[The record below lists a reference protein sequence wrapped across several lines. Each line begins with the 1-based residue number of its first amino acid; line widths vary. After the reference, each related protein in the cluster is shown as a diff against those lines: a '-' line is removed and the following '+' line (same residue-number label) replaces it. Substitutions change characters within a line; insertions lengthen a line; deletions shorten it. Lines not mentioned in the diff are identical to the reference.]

1 MSKTAAPNRAYW
13 VAIAAA
19 TAVFALMSSLTTLKD
34 DDIIYTFIDNSG
46 GMPMTSLTDV
56 LRSHASHFITTNGR
70 FANFLAQLFCGLLG
84 KAAFDVCNAA
94 VFALTLHLT
103 ATFATGG
110 GSRPAVIV
118 ALTFAFVMLSFPNP
132 GETMMWLT
140 GSVNYLWAVVATLA
154 LWWWLRSNLHSR
166 IGAARCTALFI
177 ASAVAGNMNEATSF
191 GFFTGMALW
200 VALDRS
206 RLTRASVVAMC
217 GYLAGIAVIVASPG
231 AWERLDDGG
240 TIVGGMSLAHTA
252 LQRLYITGGR
262 SALYVFPA
270 LMVVWAAACLL
281 RLHFTARLRDAVN
294 SDVWCVFAGSLLWML
309 LLGVNRSRAFTFYAM
324 VSFIGIAAVVWRAVE
339 GHRRWQQW
347 ATAALVAASMWPAAK
362 AVGVLWRFRAYDRGV
377 KEQIAAAPSQAV
389 IEASVFREEN
399 RFLMPVCYY
408 SPNYYIY
415 NTYYCYYFHKANVQ
429 FLPSNVLRRYRS
441 GRMLE
446 GGRPMAQLSSSM
458 PAVAGTVYEFPGE
471 DFAVVPLSS
480 PRYTTTM
487 RIGARITTSSG
498 LDAKEMQRRYML
510 GLGTD
515 SSPINTYHVL
525 CHGRA
530 YLVLPALPP
539 TVSSISL
546 PLPHAQGLKFIR
558 IE

>member
-1 MSKTAAPNRAYW
+1 MSKTASTHLGYLA
-13 VAIAAA
+13 AIAAA
-19 TAVFALMSSLTTLKD
+19 TAVFALMSALTTLKD

-46 GMPMTSLTDV
+46 GMPMISLADV
-56 LRSHASHFITTNGR
+56 VRSHASHFITTNGR

-103 ATFATGG
+103 ADLSTSGR
-110 GSRPAVIV
+110 RPAVIV

-140 GSVNYLWAVVATLA
+140 GSVNYLWAVAATLA
-154 LWWWLRSNLHSR
+154 LWWWLRRNLHSR
-166 IGAARCTALFI
+166 LGAARCAALFI

-191 GFFTGMALW
+191 GFFTGIALW
-200 VALDRS
+200 LAMDRS
-206 RLTRASVVAMC
+206 RLTRASVVAMA

-262 SALYVFPA
+262 SVLYVFPA

-281 RLHFTARLRDAVN
+281 RLRFTARLRSAVD

-309 LLGVNRSRAFTFYAM
+309 LLGVNRSRAFTFYAT
-324 VSFIGIAAVVWRAVE
+324 VSFIGIAAVAWRAVE
-339 GHRRWQQW
+339 GSRRQQW
-347 ATAALVAASMWPAAK
+347 ATAALVAASVWPAAR
-362 AVGVLWRFRAYDRGV
+362 AVGVLWRFRAYDREV
-377 KEQIAAAPSQAV
+377 KAQIAAAPAQAV
-389 IEASVFREEN
+389 IEASVFREQN

-415 NTYYCYYFHKANVQ
+415 NTYYCYYFHKQNVQ
-429 FLPSNVLRRYRS
+429 FLPPNVLRRYRS

-446 GGRPMAQLSSSM
+446 GGRPMAQLRSNT
-458 PAVAGTVYEFPGE
+458 PAVASTVYEFPGE

-515 SSPINTYHVL
+515 SSPINTYHVV
-525 CHGRA
+525 CRGRA
-530 YLVLPALPP
+530 YLVLPELPP
-539 TVSSISL
+539 TVSSVTL
-546 PLPHAQGLKFIR
+546 PLPHAEGLKFTR
-558 IE
+558 TE

>member
-1 MSKTAAPNRAYW
+1 MSKTAAPHRAYW

-19 TAVFALMSSLTTLKD
+19 TAVFALMSALTTLKD

-46 GMPMTSLTDV
+46 GVPMTSLADV
-56 LRSHASHFITTNGR
+56 VRSHASHFFTTNGR

-94 VFALTLHLT
+94 VFALMLHLT
-103 ATFATGG
+103 AAIATGG
-110 GSRPAVIV
+110 RRPAVIV
-118 ALTFAFVMLSFPNP
+118 ALAFAFVMLSFPNP

-140 GSVNYLWAVVATLA
+140 GSINYLWAVAATLA
-154 LWWWLRSNLHSR
+154 LWWWLRRNLHR
-166 IGAARCTALFI
+166 RLGAWRCVALLV

-206 RLTRASVVAMC
+206 RITRATVVAMA

-240 TIVGGMSLAHTA
+240 TIVGGMGLVQA
-252 LQRLYITGGR
+252 LVQRLYITGGR

-281 RLHFTARLRDAVN
+281 RLRFTARLRGAVS

-309 LLGVNRSRAFTFYAM
+309 LLGVNRSRAFTFYAV
-324 VSFIGIAAVVWRAVE
+324 VSFIGIAAVAWRAVD
-339 GHRRWQQW
+339 GRRRWQQW
-347 ATAALVAASMWPAAK
+347 ATAALVAVSIWPAAK
-362 AVGVLWRFRAYDRGV
+362 AIGVLWRFRAYDREV
-377 KEQIAAAPSQAV
+377 KAQIAAAPSQAV
-389 IEASVFREEN
+389 IEASVFREAN

-415 NTYYCYYFHKANVQ
+415 NTYYCYYFHKSNVQ
-429 FLPSNVLRRYRS
+429 FLPPNVLRRYRS
-441 GRMLE
+441 GHMLE
-446 GGRPMAQLSSSM
+446 GARPMVQLHSSM
-458 PAVAGTVYEFPGE
+458 PAVASTVYEFPGE

-487 RIGARITTSSG
+487 RIGARITTASG

-515 SSPINTYHVL
+515 SSPINTYHVV
-525 CHGRA
+525 CRGRA

-539 TVSSISL
+539 TVTSVTL
-546 PLPHAQGLKFIR
+546 PLPHAQGLKFTR
-558 IE
+558 PE

>member
-1 MSKTAAPNRAYW
+1 MSKTATRHTAYW
-13 VAIAAA
+13 AAIAAA
-19 TAVFALMSSLTTLKD
+19 TAVFALMSALTTLKD

-46 GMPMTSLTDV
+46 GMPMTSLADV
-56 LRSHASHFITTNGR
+56 IRSHASHFVTTNGR

-103 ATFATGG
+103 ADISTRGR
-110 GSRPAVIV
+110 RPAVIV

-140 GSVNYLWAVVATLA
+140 GSVNYLWAAAATLA
-154 LWWWLRSNLHSR
+154 LWWWLRRNLHR
-166 IGAARCTALFI
+166 GLGAAGCAALFA

-191 GFFTGMALW
+191 GFFTGMVLW
-200 VALDRS
+200 LALDRS
-206 RLTRASVVAMC
+206 RLTRAAVVAMC

-240 TIVGGMSLAHTA
+240 TIVGGMGLVQTV

-270 LMVVWAAACLL
+270 LLIMWAAACLL
-281 RLHFTARLRDAVN
+281 RLRFTARLRGAVG

-347 ATAALVAASMWPAAK
+347 ATAVLVAASVWPATL

-377 KEQIAAAPSQAV
+377 KEQIAAAPAQAV
-389 IEASVFREEN
+389 IEASVFREQN

-408 SPNYYIY
+408 SSNYYIY
-415 NTYYCYYFHKANVQ
+415 NTYYCYYFHKQNVQ
-429 FLPSNVLRRYRS
+429 FLPPNVLHRYRS

-446 GGRPMAQLSSSM
+446 GGRPMAQLRSSM
-458 PAVAGTVYEFPGE
+458 PAVASTVYEFPGE

-515 SSPINTYHVL
+515 SSPINTYHVV
-525 CHGRA
+525 CRGRA
-530 YLVLPALPP
+530 YMVLPALPP
-539 TVSSISL
+539 TVSSITL
-546 PLPHAQGLKFIR
+546 PLPHAQGLKFTR
-558 IE
+558 TK